1 MRKAAI
7 VIIFSILC
15 GCGFRGGEMSI
26 VRHPSHITATSN
38 KIVDILAEKLHIPH
52 NTNARIKLQNYSPF
66 VQDCRDET
74 QYFKLSMELI
84 TLQEKTKRELYKKF
98 YFSYPR
104 VRDSA
109 FKESMLNI
117 LCPVGQAHQ
126 AGEVFFN
133 KFDDKPNIINMDEL
147 IKTMQNTID
156 NNSKNPQ
163 DNSRVFAKV
172 TKGAILS
179 VIAGNVVAKLLK

>member
-7 VIIFSILC
+7 VLIFSILC

-26 VRHPSHITATSN
+26 IRHSSHITATSN
-38 KIVDILAEKLHIPH
+38 KIVDILTEKLHIPH
-52 NTNARIKLQNYSPF
+52 NTNAQVRLQNYTPF
-66 VQDCRDET
+66 VQHCRDEI

-117 LCPVGQAHQ
+117 LCPVGQVYQ

-133 KFDDKPNIINMDEL
+133 KFDDKPNIIDMDEL
-147 IKTMQNTID
+147 IKMMQNTID

-163 DNSRVFAKV
+163 DNFRVFAKT
-172 TKGAILS
+172 TKGEVL
-179 VIAGNVVAKLLK
+179 AGVAAGVVARLLK